1 MISYFSIMSATLRK
15 GTEADLP
22 QILELIKELALF
34 EKAPE
39 QVVNT
44 VDKMRQDGFGE
55 QPVYWFFVAE
65 HEGKII
71 GTAIYYLRYSTWK
84 GVRLYLEDLIVTE
97 KARGIGA
104 GKMLFEACI
113 EEGKEKGYS
122 GMVWQVLDWNAP
134 ALDFYKSYGS
144 DLDGEWVNGSLDF

>member
-1 MISYFSIMSATLRK
+1 MSATLRK

-44 VDKMRQDGFGE
+44 VDKMRQDGFSE

-122 GMVWQVLDWNAP
+122 GMVWQVLDWNTP